1 MSEAARR
8 KTELLETRTHATQEI
23 LHSRP
28 MKILQ
33 TNFHLEWNGQ
43 VARVFLLSRELVQ
56 RGHSVVIAA
65 PAASALAARARAEG
79 IPVFTRVR
87 IKKTNRPI
95 SFFRDLVALGRLIR
109 RESFDCLHAH
119 GSQDTW
125 TLAWARRLFRLKP
138 PILLTRHN
146 TKRVRFHFGNR
157 WLYRRGIQRVVVV
170 SRAALE
176 NYRRFLNAGI
186 LAERDIPIIHSCID
200 VDRFAKPPRPER
212 VREELGVGKD
222 IPLVGIIGR
231 FSKDKGQLI
240 LLEAI
245 PQILEQCPE
254 AVFVF
259 VGKQGSMAPVVRE
272 IIRTK
277 NLQRSVRLLGF
288 REDMVDITAALDVS
302 VLPATGTDSSPA
314 VLKEAIL
321 FGKPVV
327 ASRLGGI
334 PEIISDEE
342 GILVTPGDER
352 GLARAVI
359 TLLSDRDKGATK
371 AKGKLAER
379 FTPGF
384 MCSAYLEVY
393 QRMLMQGGEEGSF
406 KRFNPRRD

>member
-1 MSEAARR
+1 
-8 KTELLETRTHATQEI
+8 
-23 LHSRP
+23 
-28 MKILQ
+28 MKILH

-43 VARVFLLSRELVQ
+43 VARIFLLSRELIR
-56 RGHSVVIAA
+56 RGHDVVIAA
-65 PAASALAARARAEG
+65 PAASALVERARAAG
-79 IPVFTRVR
+79 IPVFTGVR
-87 IKKTNRPI
+87 FKKTNRPV
-95 SFFRDLVALGRLIR
+95 SFLRDVIALGRLIR
-109 RESFDCLHAH
+109 RGSFDCLHAH

-125 TLAWARRLFRLKP
+125 ALVWARRLFRSKA

-157 WLYRRGIQRVVVV
+157 WLYRRGVDRVVVV
-170 SRAALE
+170 SAAALE
-176 NYRRFLNAGI
+176 NYRRFLEAGI
-186 LAERDIPIIHSCID
+186 LTASEIPIIHSCID
-200 VDRFAKPPRPER
+200 VDGFAKAPCPEA
-212 VREELGVGKD
+212 VRRELGVGNE

-231 FSKDKGQLI
+231 FSIDKGQLI

-245 PQILEQCPE
+245 PQILEKCPD

-259 VGKQGSMAPVVRE
+259 VGKEGSMGPVVRD
-272 IIRTK
+272 IIRKK

-334 PEIISDEE
+334 PEIISDKE

-352 GLARAVI
+352 ELARAVI
-359 TLLSDRDKGATK
+359 TLLRDRDKGGRPPTE
-371 AKGKLAER
+371 KLPER

-384 MCSAYLEVY
+384 MYSAYLKVY
-393 QRMLMQGGEEGSF
+393 EGVLTQGRGDGV
-406 KRFNPRRD
+406 

>member
-1 MSEAARR
+1 
-8 KTELLETRTHATQEI
+8 
-23 LHSRP
+23 

-65 PAASALAARARAEG
+65 PAASALAERASAEG
-79 IPVFTRVR
+79 IPVFTAVR
-87 IKKTNRPI
+87 FRKTNRPI
-95 SFFRDLVALGRLIR
+95 SLLRDVLALGRLIR

-125 TLAWARRLFRLKP
+125 ALVLARRLFRLKP

-146 TKRVRFHFGNR
+146 TKRVRFHFSNR

-186 LAERDIPIIHSCID
+186 LTERDLPIIHSCID
-200 VDRFAKPPRPER
+200 LDRFAKQPQPEK
-212 VREELGVGKD
+212 VREELGVGKET
-222 IPLVGIIGR
+222 PLVGIIGR
-231 FSKDKGQLI
+231 FSQDKGQLI

-245 PQILEQCPE
+245 PRILAECPD

-259 VGKQGSMAPVVRE
+259 VGKEGSMGPVVRE
-272 IIRTK
+272 IVRKK
-277 NLQRSVRLLGF
+277 NIQRSVRLLGF

-334 PEIISDEE
+334 PEIVSDKE
-342 GILVTPGDER
+342 GILVAPGDER
-352 GLARAVI
+352 GLAQALI
-359 TLLSDRDKGATK
+359 ALLSDRDKGATR
-371 AKGKLAER
+371 AREDFPER

-384 MCSAYLEVY
+384 MCSAYLKVY
-393 QRMLMQGGEEGSF
+393 EGLLMQGGEGGSL
-406 KRFNPRRD
+406 KRFARRD